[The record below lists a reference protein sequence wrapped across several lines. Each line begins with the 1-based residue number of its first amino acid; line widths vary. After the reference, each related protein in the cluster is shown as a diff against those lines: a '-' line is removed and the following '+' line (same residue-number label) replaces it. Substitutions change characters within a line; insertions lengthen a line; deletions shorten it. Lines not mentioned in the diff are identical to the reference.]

1 MAAQSTAN
9 LSLNRAANVSHF
21 GFRIR
26 TVPDD
31 TFTVAGFSGENH
43 GLSQDFRFNLSLTA
57 NAELQASTVV
67 GNPATL
73 EMGWGGATLYLH
85 GIVDNFFREN
95 DTPNGMAYRA
105 IISSP
110 LSILKQ
116 NTNNRVFLNRTV
128 PQILDDVLRNAG
140 FAKDDYTINLA
151 DSYPEREFTVQY
163 AETDFDFLSRLL
175 ARAGIFFTF
184 ESDAKKT
191 RPLFCDQSTKRP
203 SLPGIGELRY
213 QPQSGTAR
221 TVETIY
227 ALHPQARLLPGS
239 VRVTDY
245 NYRTPDTVL
254 EARQSSAMGTSKGE
268 NAVYGDHFKTIEEG
282 QRMATIRQQA
292 LDAQRMVYVG
302 ETDCR
307 GILPGYLL
315 KITNHPIDELNND
328 YLVVGVSH
336 SADQGAALAFGQEV
350 KGPTY
355 SNTVRLIKAE
365 TPYRPPVPDKR
376 QIVGTFTAR
385 VETTGTEYAYL
396 DDQGRYHIR
405 VDFDRGE
412 AAPGEASHP
421 VRLIQPYGG
430 DNYGIH
436 FPLRAGT
443 EVALTCVN
451 GDPDRP
457 VMSGALS
464 NPKNPNVVTS
474 DNATQN
480 IIRTVSGNELLMED
494 RVGQEKTELFT
505 AQRKNILTLDANQE
519 GHKVRLATEEGE
531 MEISACKTMLIESG
545 DTQTVQSGNDHIV
558 TVENAQRMMTR
569 NKEIAYQAATDFR
582 LKAGDNVRFK
592 AEKQNIEMTSGKD
605 MVVDVARNLSVEVRN
620 SNMDL
625 IVDSGNLNIKAARN
639 ISVLGQGGG
648 PVTISQMNGT
658 LQITTKGDVAI
669 SAGRINIQGNSI
681 NLKAPRISEN

>member
-1 MAAQSTAN
+1 MF
-9 LSLNRAANVSHF
+9 LNRS
-21 GFRIR
+21 
-26 TVPDD
+26 VPQIVDE
-31 TFTVAGFSGENH
+31 VMRGAGFS
-43 GLSQDFRFNLSLTA
+43 
-57 NAELQASTVV
+57 
-67 GNPATL
+67 
-73 EMGWGGATLYLH
+73 
-85 GIVDNFFREN
+85 
-95 DTPNGMAYRA
+95 
-105 IISSP
+105 
-110 LSILKQ
+110 
-116 NTNNRVFLNRTV
+116 
-128 PQILDDVLRNAG
+128 
-140 FAKDDYTINLA
+140 KDDFAMQLA
-151 DSYPEREFTVQY
+151 ETYPQREFTVQY

-175 ARAGIFFTF
+175 AQVGIFFTF

-191 RPLFCDQSTKRP
+191 RTQFCDQSAKRP
-203 SLPGIGELRY
+203 TLPGVKELRY

-221 TVETIY
+221 TIETVY
-227 ALHPQARLLPGS
+227 ALHPQARLLPGR

-245 NYRTPDTVL
+245 NYRTPDTIL
-254 EARQSSAMGTSKGE
+254 EAHQSSAMGSSIGE
-268 NAVYGDHFKTIEEG
+268 NAIYGDHFKTLEEG
-282 QRMATIRQQA
+282 QRIATIRQQN
-292 LDAQRMVYVG
+292 LDAQRMIYTA

-315 KITNHPIDELNND
+315 SIGNHPQDDLNAN
-328 YLVVGVSH
+328 YLVVSVTH
-336 SADQGAALAFGQEV
+336 AADQGAALAFGQEV

-355 SNTVRLIKAE
+355 SNIVQLIKAD
-365 TPYRPPVPDKR
+365 TPYRPALPAKH
-376 QIVGTFTAR
+376 QIFGTFTAR

-405 VDFDRGE
+405 TDFDRGK

-421 VRLIQPYGG
+421 VRLVQPYGG

-443 EVALTCVN
+443 EVALTCIN

-464 NPKNPNVVTS
+464 NPQNPSVVTA

-505 AQRKNILTLDANQE
+505 ALRKNILSLDANRD

-582 LKAGDNVRFK
+582 LKAGDNIRFK
-592 AEKQNIEMTSGKD
+592 AEKQNIEMTAGKD
-605 MVVDVARNLSVEVRN
+605 MVVDVTRALSVEVRN
-620 SNMDL
+620 QNMDL
-625 IVDSGNLNIKAARN
+625 IVDRGNLHVKTARDTS
-639 ISVLGQGGG
+639 IIGQGGG
-648 PVTISQMNGT
+648 PVTITQQNGSI
-658 LQITTKGDVAI
+658 QITTKGDLAI
-669 SAGRINIQGNSI
+669 AAGKIDIHGNSI
-681 NLKAPRISEN
+681 NLKAPKISEN